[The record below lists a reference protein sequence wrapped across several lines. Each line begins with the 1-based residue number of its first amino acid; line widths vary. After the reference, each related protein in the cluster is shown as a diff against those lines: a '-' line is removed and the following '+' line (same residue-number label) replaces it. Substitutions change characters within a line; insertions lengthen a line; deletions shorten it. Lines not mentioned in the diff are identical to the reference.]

1 MLKPHFIWVNC
12 MLCEL
17 RLNKAIFLKGRGDRR
32 SKSEMVHCPPP
43 TACRGCV
50 SGGGVCWGCGD
61 GRCGS
66 VKELEGMR
74 VAATRVWGSAARVC
88 EDAGTLDGETRVE

>member
-1 MLKPHFIWVNC
+1 
-12 MLCEL
+12 
-17 RLNKAIFLKGRGDRR
+17 
-32 SKSEMVHCPPP
+32 MVHCPPP